1 MKILKGIAIACILL
15 AAVFSAAPSRS
26 QTSSTALVLGT
37 VTDPGGA
44 VVPDAKVELSNTAT
58 NEKKEMMTNSAGQ
71 FTFPGVSPG
80 SYKLTVT
87 KSGFATFVVSDLRAE
102 VTKSY
107 TVDVKLEIRST
118 SEVVEVSAGAK
129 AELQTTD
136 AVVGNVIGGTTLGRL
151 PTLTRS
157 ASELMTLQ
165 PGSTPFDS
173 AQTGFGDTGGTVTG
187 ARSDQNTFSLDG
199 IDITDNV
206 IAGGGF
212 QTPIIPIG
220 VDSVDEFR
228 VGVTNN
234 NAAFQRSSGGLVSL
248 VSKSGTN
255 DLHGAAYWF
264 HQNDELNANSWE
276 NNHLKD
282 FVTGKAPIKR
292 AETRDNRAGI
302 SVGGPFV
309 KNKTFFYANY
319 EVRRF
324 FQSFNFVRIVPTDL
338 LREGIL
344 QFQDCSAGFNGSD
357 CQGGTLRSYNLLNS
371 SLCGAD
377 SNGQPLNQPCD
388 PRGLGIS
395 PTVQQLWN
403 MLPNGN
409 DPSAFGADGN
419 NSIGFRSTVPAPL
432 KDDFVAFKLDHN
444 FTQKVHFFGR
454 YTYSRDLT
462 PSGTFNGG
470 QIDFSGGA
478 ARTSSNQFIRGD
490 GFITGLD
497 WQIRSNLTNSF
508 HAGWIRSRQDFT
520 VIRPRDSAKQLAL
533 PQTDSALGTVALAP
547 GLVGTFPPFLDT
559 VIDVDTQ
566 RARHQAIYDSNKQY
580 RDDLT
585 WSKGKHTVV
594 AGAEVRWLPTIHDR
608 DDKVIGSVNSL
619 VAGLD
624 ADIGLGLRIPSA
636 NRPPACAPAVPATS
650 TTPFIPAVT
659 TNCLLPADQQRWD
672 RFYAASL
679 GLVDNVGM
687 LIVRDGQ
694 LKPQPLGDSL
704 IARTTLRAYNFY
716 LQDTWRLRP
725 SLTLTYGLGYGWQ
738 TTPHERDGKQ
748 TFIVNHDDGDKII
761 NGLDYIKAKE
771 KAAEN
776 GLTYNPSL
784 GYLPINDSNRGDV
797 YSVDYG
803 DFAPRASLAWN
814 PSFKSG
820 FLGRIVGDRKTVIR
834 GGYGIA
840 YDRTNTVQSVIIPM
854 LGVGFAQTIN
864 VITPLCTATGP
875 GGTNCG
881 INTTPGGSGFRV
893 GWDGSIP
900 VPPAPTA
907 STSPVVPV
915 GSAATVTYGE
925 ILSFQDD
932 PDFKIGRSHMFD
944 FTIQREV
951 PGNMLMEVGYVGRLG
966 RDLGNSINFNSSPYM
981 FKDTASGQTFAQAFD
996 AVATALR
1003 NNQTPAPQ
1011 PWFEN
1016 QFPSTMP
1023 ALVGCGT
1030 TNTDCMVNIVGP
1042 NFINGN
1048 VASMFIVLDLF
1059 RDAFG
1064 LPTYNNHQILELF
1077 MRTHRDKSN
1086 YHALILTMR
1095 NRGWHGLQF
1104 DMNYTFSKSLDQSG
1118 AVQNDA
1124 RYYASSYNPGLEYG
1138 PSFFDRTHVFN
1149 TIYNYDLPF
1158 GKGHRLGSSHEGV
1171 NRFIGGWYT
1180 AGVWRFATGLPLTVT
1195 NGNDTFGGG
1204 LIFATPGALIP
1215 LVNPSTLETGAHF
1228 GVKGSGGIGTAGDP
1242 ANGGSGVNYFSDPE
1256 KASKEFRPLLLASDG
1271 RTGRG
1276 RPLRG
1281 FNFWNWDARVGKIT
1295 PITERVKTEFSFD
1308 FFNALNHVIFVDPA
1322 FDLTTPTNF
1331 GVVSTQ
1337 YIPANRN
1344 AGSRWIQ
1351 FGFRLSF

>member
-1 MKILKGIAIACILL
+1 MKSFARFFVGSVLIAVLVLL
-15 AAVFSAAPSRS
+15 SAATAWA
-26 QTSSTALVLGT
+26 QTSNSALVLGI
-37 VTDPGGA
+37 VTDPAGA
-44 VVPDAKVELSNTAT
+44 VVPDATVSLTNTAT
-58 NEKKEMMTNSAGQ
+58 NEIKTTTTNSAGQ
-71 FTFPGVSPG
+71 YVFPNVSPG
-80 SYKLTVT
+80 TYTLKIS
-87 KSGFATFVVSDLRAE
+87 KSGFAIITFSNIQLN

-107 TVDVKLEIRST
+107 TYDAKLEVSSGKET
-118 SEVVEVSAGAK
+118 VEVTAGAV

-136 AVVGNVIGGTTLGRL
+136 AVVGNVIGGTTLSRL

-282 FVTGKAPIKR
+282 PLSGEAPIKR
-292 AETRDNRAGI
+292 AETRDNRAGL
-302 SVGGPFV
+302 SVGGPFI
-309 KNKTFFYANY
+309 KNRTFFYANY

-324 FQSFNFVRIVPTDL
+324 FQSFNFVRVVPTDL
-338 LREGIL
+338 LKQGTL
-344 QFQDCSAGFNGSD
+344 QFRDCSAGFSGSV
-357 CQGGTLRSYNLLNS
+357 CQGGTLRSYDLQSS

-377 SNGQPLNQPCD
+377 SNGQPLNLPCD

-395 PTVQQLWN
+395 RTVHDLWN
-403 MLPNGN
+403 LLPSGN

-454 YTYSRDLT
+454 YMYSRDLT

-490 GFITGLD
+490 GFIAGLD

-580 RDDLT
+580 RDDVT
-585 WSKGKHTVV
+585 WVKGKHTVV

-624 ADIGLGLRIPSA
+624 ADVGLGLRIPSA
-636 NRPPACAPAVPATS
+636 NRPPACIPANL
-650 TTPFIPAVT
+650 TTGAPAVT
-659 TNCLLPADQQRWD
+659 TNCLQPADQQRWD
-672 RFYAASL
+672 RLYAASL

-694 LKPQPLGDSL
+694 LNPQPLGDSL
-704 IARTTLRAYNFY
+704 IARTTLRAYDFY
-716 LQDTWRLRP
+716 LQDTWRIRP

-748 TFIVNHDDGDKII
+748 TFIVDHDNGDKIVS
-761 NGLDYIKAKE
+761 GFDYIKAKQ
-771 KAAEN
+771 KAAES
-776 GLTYNPSL
+776 GQTYNPNL
-784 GYLPINDSNRGDV
+784 GYLPIKNSGRSDV
-797 YSVDYG
+797 YSIDFG
-803 DFAPRASLAWN
+803 DVAPRASLAWN
-814 PSFKSG
+814 PSFRSG
-820 FLGRIVGDRKTVIR
+820 FLGKLIGERKTVIR
-834 GGYGIA
+834 GGYGIS

-864 VITPLCTATGP
+864 VITPPCNKTGP

-881 INTTPGGSGFRV
+881 INTTPGGSIFRV
-893 GWDGSIP
+893 GVDGSIP
-900 VPPAPTA
+900 VPPSPTA
-907 STSPVVPV
+907 STSPVIPV

-944 FTIQREV
+944 FTVQREI

-981 FKDTASGQTFAQAFD
+981 FKDKASGQSFAQAFD

-1003 NNQTPAPQ
+1003 NNQTPGSQ

-1016 QFPSTMP
+1016 QFPSNMP
-1023 ALVGCGT
+1023 ALVGCGA
-1030 TNTDCMVNIVGP
+1030 TNTECMVNILGP

-1048 VASMFIVLDLF
+1048 VSSMFIVLDLF

-1064 LPTYNNHQILELF
+1064 LPTYNNHQVLELF

-1086 YHALILTMR
+1086 YHALFFTLR

-1124 RYYASSYNPGLEYG
+1124 RYYASSYSPNLEYG

-1149 TIYNYDLPF
+1149 ALYNYDLPF
-1158 GKGHRLGSSHEGV
+1158 GKGHRLGSSYAAV
-1171 NRFIGGWYT
+1171 NKFIGGWYT
-1180 AGVWRFATGLPLTVT
+1180 AGIWRFATGLPLTVT
-1195 NGNDTFGGG
+1195 NGGDTFGGG

-1215 LVNPSTLETGAHF
+1215 LVNPSTLESGAHF
-1228 GVKGSGGIGTAGDP
+1228 GVTGSGGIGTAGDP
-1242 ANGGSGVNYFSDPE
+1242 ANGGSGVNYFADPE
-1256 KASKEFRPLLLASDG
+1256 KASKQFRQVLLASDG

-1281 FNFWNWDARVGKIT
+1281 FNFWNWDARIGKVT

-1308 FFNALNHVIFVDPA
+1308 FFNVLNHVIFVDPA

-1337 YIPANRN
+1337 YVPANRN

-1351 FGFRLSF
+1351 FGLRVNF